1 MLVLYEE
8 AGDFRV
14 GSVLSETDASLH
26 VEAPHG
32 KRSKIKL
39 AHVLLRFDDAAP
51 ADFLARAEALAAEID
66 IDFLW
71 EASGADEFA
80 FDALAREYH
89 GRTPTALEAAAIL
102 VRLHGAPVYFHRK
115 GKGHYRGAPA
125 DILKAA
131 LAAVEKRRQQQLRID
146 AWAAALARFE
156 LPAEL
161 APLVPQLLYKPD
173 RNRIETKAFEQA
185 CAETGLSPARLMER
199 CGALPPG
206 DRYHVGRFLFEHFP
220 KGPGFPDLEVP
231 APPDDLP
238 VADVRAFSL
247 DDASTTEIDDAFS
260 VTRADGRLRV
270 GIHIA
275 APALGLA
282 PGSPVDAIARE
293 RLSTVYMPGDKI
305 TMLPPA
311 VVARYTLAE
320 GGTRPA
326 LSLYV
331 DVDPESLAVTG
342 EESRIEAVPVAVNL
356 RHQDV
361 DHLNDT
367 LATGHADPAVPFAG
381 DIELLYRLAGALQAA
396 RGKAEP
402 TFERKEYAFEVEHD
416 RVRIVARKRGAP
428 LDKLVSELMILVNA
442 TWGRFLD
449 ERGVAALYRAQGPA
463 GKVRMTTVAAGH
475 DGLGVSH
482 YAWSSS
488 PLRRYVDLVNQR
500 QLVACLRDEPPPY
513 APKSADL
520 LAVLRDFE
528 SAYAAYDEFQ
538 RGMEHYWCLRW
549 LHQEDVRV
557 ASADVIREGLV
568 RFADIP
574 LVTRAA
580 DLPDLP
586 PGTRVM
592 VEIGAIDL
600 VDSTLRCV
608 YKNSQPIE
616 EVA

>member
-14 GSVLSETDASLH
+14 ASVLSETDASLH

-51 ADFLARAEALAAEID
+51 ADFLARAGALAAQID
-66 IDFLW
+66 VHFLW
-71 EASGADEFA
+71 EACGTDEFE

-102 VRLHGAPVYFHRK
+102 VRLHGAPVYFHR
-115 GKGHYRGAPA
+115 RGRGRFRAAPA
-125 DILKAA
+125 DVLNAA
-131 LAAVEKRRQQQLRID
+131 LAAVEKRRQQQLRVD
-146 AWAAALARFE
+146 EWAAALARFE
-156 LPAEL
+156 FPAEL

-185 CAETGLSPARLMER
+185 CATTGLSPARLMER

-220 KGPGFPDLEVP
+220 KGRGFPDLEIPPPP
-231 APPDDLP
+231 ADLP
-238 VADVRAFSL
+238 VAGVRAFSL

-260 VTRADGRLRV
+260 VTRADGRLRI

-275 APALGLA
+275 APALGFA
-282 PGSPVDAIARE
+282 PGSPVDAVARE

-311 VVARYTLAE
+311 VVELYTLAE
-320 GGTRPA
+320 GGARPA
-326 LSLYV
+326 VSLYV
-331 DVDPESLAVTG
+331 DVDPESLAVIG
-342 EESRIEAVPVAVNL
+342 EESRIEAVPVAANL
-356 RHQDV
+356 RHEDV
-361 DHLNDT
+361 DHLNET
-367 LATGHADPAVPFAG
+367 LASGHADPAVPFAA
-381 DIELLYRLAGALQAA
+381 DIELLHRFAGALQAA
-396 RGKAEP
+396 RGKAEL
-402 TFERKEYAFEVEHD
+402 TFQRKEYSFEVQSD
-416 RVRIVARKRGAP
+416 RVRIVERKRGAP
-428 LDKLVSELMILVNA
+428 LDKLVSELAILVNA

-449 ERGVAALYRAQGPA
+449 QRGVAALYRAQGPA

-482 YAWSSS
+482 YAWLSS

-500 QLVACLRDEPPPY
+500 QLVACLRGGPAPY

-549 LHQEDVRV
+549 LIQEDVRV
-557 ASADVIREGLV
+557 AAAEVIREGLV
-568 RFADIP
+568 RFANIP
-574 LVTRAA
+574 LVTRVA

-586 PGTRVM
+586 PGSRVM

-608 YKNSQPIE
+608 YKKAQPIE
-616 EVA
+616 EIA